1 MYNTKFICTYN
12 YYDPAL
18 NENHSKMEDVHGL
31 EDMADLLYQAEL
43 VQVFGETI
51 YNESVM
57 NKKLLDLYSIL
68 SSNDKIKEC
77 MKIACEKFMGQSNLE
92 LGLIILFSYDTFF
105 AVHKCVCEFIETNE
119 ISDENINTLK
129 KAIK

>member
-18 NENHSKMEDVHGL
+18 NENHSKMEDVQGL

-51 YNESVM
+51 YNEEIM
-57 NKKLLDLYSIL
+57 NKKIYKLYSIL
-68 SSNDKIKEC
+68 SVNDKIKEC
-77 MKIACEKFMGQSNLE
+77 MKTASEKFMGQPHLE

-105 AVHKCVCEFIETNE
+105 VLHKCVCEFIETNN